1 MTLKLRPASGDYCFA
16 LMTDIDSKL
25 DGSAS
30 RLKYRKAT
38 HRREWAFPFG
48 SFDSWIEAL
57 EGMRDRIKMMP
68 TDNAD
73 YFHRWQYALTKNATY
88 FKQAIAERNR
98 SCLTLLLQLVKESE
112 NKQRFINWA
121 RSAVPPD
128 CRAFMTLS
136 VCLDVARYA
145 CRGVN
150 GFADRIQKNPNFF
163 DYLQQLSI
171 FKNNIE
177 VGPSDEVRKGA
188 EEMNAY
194 LEEVLATMMD
204 YEYVPIYQV
213 KRIYKPFQVTPEEAK
228 VLQWLWCD

>member
-1 MTLKLRPASGDYCFA
+1 MNLKLRPAPGDSCFA
-16 LMTDIDSKL
+16 LMTDIDSRL

-30 RLKYRKAT
+30 RLKYRKET

-57 EGMRDRIKMMP
+57 EGLKERVKMMP

-73 YFHRWQYALTKNATY
+73 GFRRWQYALTKNVTN

-98 SCLTLLLQLVKESE
+98 SCLKLLLDLVQESE
-112 NKQRFINWA
+112 NKRKFINWA
-121 RSAVPPD
+121 RSAVPAD

-136 VCLDVARYA
+136 VCLDVARFA

-150 GFADRIQKNPNFF
+150 GFADRIRENPNFF

-177 VGPSDEVRKGA
+177 VGPSDEVRRGA
-188 EEMNAY
+188 EEINDY

-204 YEYVPIYQV
+204 YEYVPVYQV
-213 KRIYKPFQVTPEEAK
+213 KRIYRPFMVTPAEAE
-228 VLQWLWCD
+228 VLQWLWSD